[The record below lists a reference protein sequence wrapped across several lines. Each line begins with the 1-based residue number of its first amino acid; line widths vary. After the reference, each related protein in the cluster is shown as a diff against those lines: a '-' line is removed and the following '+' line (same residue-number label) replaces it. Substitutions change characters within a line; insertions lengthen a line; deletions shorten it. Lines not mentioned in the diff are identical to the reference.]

1 MFELSSRQFNRGK
14 SVAGDAIVKKLNM
27 IDAALSAFAPTRTVR
42 SEVRIL
48 SPDQSKSKQP
58 NYFRAAIIG
67 GLISFTVS
75 RLSAEDFDNEDAV
88 GSHDCGPRLEP

>member
-1 MFELSSRQFNRGK
+1 MSTDSKTLDFARGCNSIQNQLVNFSYFSSFG
-14 SVAGDAIVKKLNM
+14 
-27 IDAALSAFAPTRTVR
+27 TVR